1 MGHEA
6 SPRGQRS
13 QTSQTSSMTHVTH
26 VTHGSLLNPF
36 NIFRCFDC
44 FVYGDLIHS
53 TNDVTTVTTAATP
66 ESALLGVVAHLQN
79 EGH

>member
-13 QTSQTSSMTHVTH
+13 QTSQTSSMTH